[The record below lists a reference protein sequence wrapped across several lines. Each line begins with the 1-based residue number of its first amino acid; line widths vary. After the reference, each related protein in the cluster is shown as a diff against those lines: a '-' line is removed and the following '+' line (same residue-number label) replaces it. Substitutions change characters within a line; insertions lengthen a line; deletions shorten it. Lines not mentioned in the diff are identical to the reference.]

1 LLEGADVDLSR
12 SSPEFARKAERAI
25 RDWQGAVLDL
35 VADEGMSKRS
45 RARFYALGV
54 NGVGVALMIV
64 VFAHTGGLVGA
75 EIGVAGGTAVLAQ
88 RVLEAVFGD
97 QAIRRLAQ
105 TAKDDL
111 DSRVQ
116 ALLAD
121 ELMRYHMILN
131 RLGVESDQSTRL
143 RRVARAV
150 ESARPGGLPT
160 SIEEEVALPPAERR
174 LAIDAPTVSQIP
186 SGEATDGSEIV
197 DAELVD
203 QPGEEIR

>member
-1 LLEGADVDLSR
+1 
-12 SSPEFARKAERAI
+12 
-25 RDWQGAVLDL
+25 
-35 VADEGMSKRS
+35 
-45 RARFYALGV
+45 
-54 NGVGVALMIV
+54 MIV

-111 DSRVQ
+111 DARVQ

-121 ELMRYHMILN
+121 ELVRYHMILDDLGWSLRN
-131 RLGVESDQSTRL
+131 RHGCAGRLCGGVGPRG
-143 RRVARAV
+143 R
-150 ESARPGGLPT
+150 SAGQCGGGG
-160 SIEEEVALPPAERR
+160 SGAAAGERR
-174 LAIDAPTVSQIP
+174 LAIDPPTVTQIP
-186 SGEATDGSEIV
+186 SVEASDDSDIV

-203 QPGEEIR
+203 QPREELR